1 MLEEAVPVIGNTIH
15 SIPSASSPGFDGDFP
30 CSDHQDSSGF
40 ITKNSGLTNIITM
53 AHVQEYFLLGA
64 TVYIGLKK
72 WEDALL
78 LLEMVLTSPTQNTA
92 TGFML
97 EAYRKW
103 ILVACLAYGRVRLAP
118 SPESCP
124 TLIF

>member
-1 MLEEAVPVIGNTIH
+1 MLVEAVPVIGNVIH
-15 SIPSASSPGFDGDFP
+15 SMPSVSSPGFDGDFP

-40 ITKNSGLTNIITM
+40 ITYHSGLTRTITM
-53 AHVQEYFLLGA
+53 AIVQEYYLLAA

-72 WEDALL
+72 WEDAHL
-78 LLEMVLTSPTQNTA
+78 LLEMVLTSPSQNTA

-103 ILVACLAYGRVRLAP
+103 LLVACLAYGQVKLLPKQNIARR
-118 SPESCP
+118 
-124 TLIF
+124 